1 MSLVKFE
8 PFRNL
13 NQLSRRMNSMMSEF
27 DTDSIY
33 NTRNGFNPT
42 VDVHEDETH
51 ITIEA
56 EIPGV
61 KKEDIKVSINDENV
75 LVLKGTKSREQKSE
89 DKKDGSTFLRVER
102 SFGEFTRSFV
112 LPDNVSTE
120 SIGAEFKDGLL
131 KVVLEKREPA
141 KPKELEVS
149 IK

>member
-13 NQLSRRMNSMMSEF
+13 NALNRRMNSILSEF
-27 DTDSIY
+27 DTDAMF
-33 NTRNGFNPT
+33 NTRSGFNPT
-42 VDVHEDETH
+42 VDVHEDEKN

-61 KKEDIKVSINDENV
+61 KKDDIKVSINDENI
-75 LVLKGTKSREQKSE
+75 LVLKGTKSRESKKE
-89 DKKDGSTFLRVER
+89 DEKDGTTFLRVER

-112 LPDNVSTE
+112 LPDNVNIE
-120 SIGAEFKDGLL
+120 SIDAEFKDGLL
-131 KVVLEKREPA
+131 KVVLEKKEPA

>member
-13 NQLSRRMNSMMSEF
+13 NQLSRRMNSMINEF
-27 DTDSIY
+27 DSDAVFNS
-33 NTRNGFNPT
+33 RNGFNPT
-42 VDVHEDETH
+42 VDVHEDEKN

-61 KKEDIKVSINDENV
+61 KKEDIKVSVNDENV
-75 LVLKGTKSREQKSE
+75 LVLKGTKNRETKTE
-89 DKKDGSTFLRVER
+89 DTKDGATYLRVER

-112 LPDNVSTE
+112 LPDNVNTD
-120 SIGAEFKDGLL
+120 SIDAEFKDGLL
-131 KVVLEKREPA
+131 KVVLEKKEPA
-141 KPKELEVS
+141 KPKELEVN

>member
-13 NQLSRRMNSMMSEF
+13 NTLNRRMNSILSEF
-27 DTDSIY
+27 DADAMFNS
-33 NTRNGFNPT
+33 RNGFNPT
-42 VDVHEDETH
+42 VDVHEDEKN

-61 KKEDIKVSINDENV
+61 KKEDIKVSINDENT
-75 LVLKGTKSREQKSE
+75 LVLKGTKSRETKSE
-89 DKKDGSTFLRVER
+89 DEKDGATFLRVER

-112 LPDNVSTE
+112 LPENVNTE
-120 SIGAEFKDGLL
+120 SIAAEFKDGLL
-131 KVVLEKREPA
+131 KVVLAKKEPA
-141 KPKELEVS
+141 RPKELEVS

>member
-13 NQLSRRMNSMMSEF
+13 NTLNRRMNSMLSEF
-27 DTDSIY
+27 DTDSMF

-42 VDVHEDETH
+42 VDVQEDEKH

-75 LVLKGTKSREQKSE
+75 LVLKGSKKRETKTE
-89 DKKDGSTFLRVER
+89 DEKDGSTYLRVER

-112 LPDNVSTE
+112 LPDNVNTD
-120 SIGAEFKDGLL
+120 SIDAEFKDGLL
-131 KVVLEKREPA
+131 KVVLEKKEPA
-141 KPKELEVS
+141 KPKELEVN

>member
-27 DTDSIY
+27 DTDAMY

-89 DKKDGSTFLRVER
+89 DKIDGATFLRVER

-131 KVVLEKREPA
+131 KVVLEKREPT

>member
-13 NQLSRRMNSMMSEF
+13 NALNRRMNSIISEF
-27 DTDSIY
+27 DTDAMF
-33 NTRNGFNPT
+33 NTRSGFNPT
-42 VDVHEDETH
+42 VDVHEDEKN

-61 KKEDIKVSINDENV
+61 KKDDIKVSINDENI
-75 LVLKGTKSREQKSE
+75 LVLKGTKSRESKKE
-89 DKKDGSTFLRVER
+89 DEKDGTTFLRVER

-112 LPDNVSTE
+112 LPDNVNTE
-120 SIGAEFKDGLL
+120 SIDAEFKDGLL
-131 KVVLEKREPA
+131 KVVLEKKEPA

>member
-13 NQLSRRMNSMMSEF
+13 NALNKRMNSILSEF
-27 DTDSIY
+27 DTDAIFNARS
-33 NTRNGFNPT
+33 GFNPR
-42 VDVHEDETH
+42 VDVHEDEKN

-56 EIPGV
+56 EIAGV

-75 LVLKGTKSREQKSE
+75 LVLKGTKSRESKKE
-89 DKKDGSTFLRVER
+89 DEKDGTTFLRLER

-112 LPDNVSTE
+112 LPDNVNTE
-120 SIGAEFKDGLL
+120 KIDAEFKDGLL
-131 KVVLEKREPA
+131 KVVLEKKEPV

>member
-13 NQLSRRMNSMMSEF
+13 NTLNRRMNSILSEF
-27 DTDSIY
+27 DTDAMFNS
-33 NTRNGFNPT
+33 RSGFNPT
-42 VDVHEDETH
+42 VDVQEDEKN

-61 KKEDIKVSINDENV
+61 KKEDIRVSINDENV
-75 LVLKGTKSREQKSE
+75 LVLKGTKNRETKTE
-89 DKKDGSTFLRVER
+89 DEKDGTTYLRVER

-112 LPDNVSTE
+112 LPDNVNTE
-120 SIGAEFKDGLL
+120 SIDAEFKDGLL
-131 KVVLEKREPA
+131 KVVLEKKEPA

>member
-13 NQLSRRMNSMMSEF
+13 NALNRRMNSILSEF
-27 DTDSIY
+27 DTDAMFNS
-33 NTRNGFNPT
+33 RNGFNPT
-42 VDVHEDETH
+42 VDVQEDEKH

-61 KKEDIKVSINDENV
+61 KKEDIKVSINDENI
-75 LVLKGTKSREQKSE
+75 LVLKGTKNRETKTE
-89 DKKDGSTFLRVER
+89 DEKDGTTFLRVER

-112 LPDNVSTE
+112 LPDNVNTD
-120 SIGAEFKDGLL
+120 SIDAEFKDGLL
-131 KVVLEKREPA
+131 KVVLEKKEPA
-141 KPKELEVS
+141 KPKELEVN